1 MANPPSPGR
10 DRAVAI
16 VLFCALCGVLL
27 GLGARALRLRAARP
41 RPTPTA
47 PTEPGGRAR
56 PGQRPTVVPE
66 GGERSPA
73 IPDGGARAV
82 VPDGGRA
89 DGGIPAGGRAVSVL
103 VLDGRGQP
111 VAGAQVVARLEV
123 LPSELSS
130 STARSP
136 ARPTPAGGPVG
147 ELGVLRGPL
156 PFPEEII
163 SGAYLVPGAL
173 QRGSAEPGGTTTT
186 TDSQGS
192 ARLFPV
198 PPGRVQLLATLDTKS
213 AAAELVVPALP
224 PTGPPE
230 NEATA
235 LRIVLR
241 LGAAPE
247 SLCTLPPEPG
257 DASEPLPPA
266 GEGPEVAGRVEDGRG
281 FPVSGAR
288 LELTSGR
295 TRTLAISDPRG
306 AFAVRGLPA
315 GAVTITVRQPGYAPL
330 TVTHAADKPR
340 SDLRL
345 QLQPGGG
352 VAGTVR
358 DARVGGLPPGAQ
370 LVAEGSGGLRQPIT
384 LLADGHFVATGLAP
398 GELTLRAR
406 APGYAPLVLTVRVP
420 AGESKDQVTLPDLRL
435 ELARSASLRG
445 RVRGPDGV
453 AVGAVV
459 TLTLSLPSGQER
471 PLGQQVTDER
481 GEFTATDLPPG
492 SLRLRAVA
500 GSTSAHAELE
510 LSAGDSAR
518 TELELR

>member
-1 MANPPSPGR
+1 MANPPPRSR
-10 DRAVAI
+10 ERAVAI
-16 VLFCALCGVLL
+16 LLFCALCGVLL
-27 GLGARALRLRAARP
+27 GLGARALRLRAAGP
-41 RPTPTA
+41 RPA
-47 PTEPGGRAR
+47 PREPGGRAR
-56 PGQRPTVVPE
+56 PGP
-66 GGERSPA
+66 RSA
-73 IPDGGARAV
+73 AVPDGGARPLV
-82 VPDGGRA
+82 VPDRGGV
-89 DGGIPAGGRAVSVL
+89 DGGVQAGGRAVSVL

-111 VAGAQVVARLEV
+111 VAGVQVVARLEV
-123 LPSELSS
+123 QPSELGSAPS
-130 STARSP
+130 PRAP
-136 ARPTPAGGPVG
+136 ARPTTAAGPVG

-173 QRGSAEPGGTTTT
+173 QRGSSDGGVTAT
-186 TDSQGS
+186 TDSKGG

-213 AAAELVVPALP
+213 AAAEILVPATP
-224 PTGPPE
+224 PAAGPE
-230 NEATA
+230 SEAAA

-247 SLCTLPPEPG
+247 SLCTLPGEPG
-257 DASEPLPPA
+257 DAPEPLAPA

-281 FPVSGAR
+281 FPLGGAR

-295 TRTLAISDPRG
+295 TRTLSISDPRG
-306 AFAVRGLPA
+306 GFAVRGLPA
-315 GAVTITVRQPGYAPL
+315 GAVTITVRHPGYAPL
-330 TVTHAADKPR
+330 TLTQAADKPR
-340 SDLRL
+340 GDLRL

-352 VAGTVR
+352 VSGTVR

-370 LVAEGSGGLRQPIT
+370 LVAESSGGGRQPIT
-384 LLADGHFVATGLAP
+384 LLADGRFLATGLAP

-435 ELARSASLRG
+435 ELARSASLHG

-459 TLTLSLPSGQER
+459 TLTLSLPGGQER
-471 PLGQQVTDER
+471 PLGQQITDER
-481 GEFTATDLPPG
+481 GEFSATDLPPG
-492 SLRLRAVA
+492 SLRLHAVA
-500 GSTSAHAELE
+500 GSTSARTEIELT
-510 LSAGDSAR
+510 AGDSAR